1 MEEGSGSSEKRITRR
16 TPSAPCLTDI
26 ELNSF
31 SPAATGAISTT
42 TPASITT
49 PTTTTTTTTSAGTLP
64 TAIVSPSTSQLP
76 MAGYHSPH
84 SVLRN
89 PFARVI
95 AGTASTPTLA
105 GTATTTSSESLT

>member
-1 MEEGSGSSEKRITRR
+1 MEGGSGSSEIRITRR
-16 TPSAPCLTDI
+16 TPSAPCLADI
-26 ELNSF
+26 ELSSF
-31 SPAATGAISTT
+31 PPVATGPIATT
-42 TPASITT
+42 TPACI
-49 PTTTTTTTTSAGTLP
+49 TTTTTTTSAGTLP

-95 AGTASTPTLA
+95 AGTTSTPTLA
-105 GTATTTSSESLT
+105 GTTTTSSESLN

>member
-26 ELNSF
+26 ELSSF
-31 SPAATGAISTT
+31 SPAATGAISTA
-42 TPASITT
+42 TPASI
-49 PTTTTTTTTSAGTLP
+49 TTTTTSAGTLP

-84 SVLRN
+84 SILRN

-105 GTATTTSSESLT
+105 GTTTTTSSESLT

>member
-1 MEEGSGSSEKRITRR
+1 MEDGSGSSEKRITRR
-16 TPSAPCLTDI
+16 TPSAPCLADI
-26 ELNSF
+26 ELSSF
-31 SPAATGAISTT
+31 PPVATGAIATT
-42 TPASITT
+42 TPACI
-49 PTTTTTTTTSAGTLP
+49 TTTTTTTSAGTLP

-105 GTATTTSSESLT
+105 GTTTTTSSESLT

>member
-1 MEEGSGSSEKRITRR
+1 MEDGSGSSEKRITRR

-26 ELNSF
+26 ELSSF
-31 SPAATGAISTT
+31 SPAATGAITTT

-49 PTTTTTTTTSAGTLP
+49 PTTTTTTSTSAGTLP
-64 TAIVSPSTSQLP
+64 TAIISPSTSQLP

-84 SVLRN
+84 SILRN

-105 GTATTTSSESLT
+105 GTTTATSSESLT

>member
-26 ELNSF
+26 ELSSF

-49 PTTTTTTTTSAGTLP
+49 PTTTTTTTSAGTLP

-105 GTATTTSSESLT
+105 GTTTTTSSESLT

>member
-26 ELNSF
+26 ELSSF
-31 SPAATGAISTT
+31 SPAATGAITTT
-42 TPASITT
+42 TPASI
-49 PTTTTTTTTSAGTLP
+49 TTTTTTSAGTLP

-105 GTATTTSSESLT
+105 GTTTTTSSESLT

>member
-26 ELNSF
+26 ELSSF

-49 PTTTTTTTTSAGTLP
+49 PTTTTTTTSAGTLP
-64 TAIVSPSTSQLP
+64 TAIISPSTSQLP

-84 SVLRN
+84 SIPRN

-105 GTATTTSSESLT
+105 GTTTTATSSESLT

>member
-1 MEEGSGSSEKRITRR
+1 MEGGAGSPGIRITRR
-16 TPSAPCLTDI
+16 TPSAPSLADI
-26 ELNSF
+26 ELC
-31 SPAATGAISTT
+31 PLPPVTTGPIATT
-42 TPASITT
+42 TSTCI
-49 PTTTTTTTTSAGTLP
+49 TTTTTAATGTLP

-95 AGTASTPTLA
+95 AGT
-105 GTATTTSSESLT
+105 TTTSTESLN

>member
-1 MEEGSGSSEKRITRR
+1 MEGGSGSSEIRITRR
-16 TPSAPCLTDI
+16 TPSAPCLADI
-26 ELNSF
+26 ELSSF
-31 SPAATGAISTT
+31 PPVATGPIATT
-42 TPASITT
+42 SACI
-49 PTTTTTTTTSAGTLP
+49 TTTTTTTTSAGTLP

-76 MAGYHSPH
+76 TAGYHSPH

-105 GTATTTSSESLT
+105 GTTTTTSSESLT

>member
-1 MEEGSGSSEKRITRR
+1 MEDGSGASEKRITRR
-16 TPSAPCLTDI
+16 TPSAPCLADI
-26 ELNSF
+26 ELSSF
-31 SPAATGAISTT
+31 PPVATGPIATT
-42 TPASITT
+42 TPACI
-49 PTTTTTTTTSAGTLP
+49 TTTTTTTSAGTLP

-105 GTATTTSSESLT
+105 GTTTATSSESLT